1 MQEERPC
8 NKDMNTAKN
17 EIPFWKRALDMSC
30 ILLTAILWAP
40 VGMLVGLYIKIVS
53 PGPIFFRQK
62 RIGLNGQEF
71 ICLKFRTMP
80 VNADTMVHQRH
91 LEKLM
96 SSNQPMKKL
105 DGAGDR
111 RLIPGAVW
119 IRSLGLDELPQ
130 LLNVLRGEMSM
141 VGPRPCVAYEYE
153 MFEPHHRRRCETL
166 PGLTGLWQVNG
177 KNRTTF
183 ERMMELDLT
192 YVETKSLFLD
202 LKIMLSTIPALLIQ
216 VWDTKMARSSAPV
229 LLKRQFLRPT
239 P

>member
-1 MQEERPC
+1 MKIRL
-8 NKDMNTAKN
+8 NG
-17 EIPFWKRALDMSC
+17 IPPWKRALD
-30 ILLTAILWAP
+30 
-40 VGMLVGLYIKIVS
+40 LVFVLVTSIFWGPLALMIAMYIKIVS

-62 RIGLNGQEF
+62 RIGLFGREF
-71 ICLKFRTMP
+71 LCLKFRTMP
-80 VNADTMVHQRH
+80 VNSDPTVHQKH
-91 LEKLM
+91 LQRLM

-105 DGAGDR
+105 DGAGDA

-130 LLNVLRGEMSM
+130 LINVFRGEMSV

-153 MFEPHHRRRCETL
+153 MFEPPHRRRCETL

-183 ERMMELDLT
+183 QRMMDLDLT
-192 YVETKSLFLD
+192 YVQTKSLWLD
-202 LKIMLSTIPALLIQ
+202 LKIMLATIPALLVQ
-216 VWDTKMARSSAPV
+216 AWDTKMARKSAPA
-229 LLKRQFLRPT
+229 LLKSPLLHQT